1 MKEVIK
7 TEDRNKAIGCTF
19 KINDFNLDSNKNV
32 VITKYNEIQRVK
44 LRLTEARNSVR
55 LLEST
60 LQELESEF
68 KLIEPL
74 VELEF
79 SVKEKEWESKEV
91 HTLIINKTD
100 YRNTNIG
107 S

>member
-19 KINDFNLDSNKNV
+19 KINDFNLDSNRNV

-44 LRLTEARNSVR
+44 SRLNEARNSVR